1 MKKIFIITGEYSG
14 DMHAGRV
21 AEILKQ
27 KNPDIEIEGIGG
39 ENLKKAGAKIYCDHS
54 KMSGFGFSIKMAL
67 DHIALEKKVA
77 DYLLNSYKP
86 DLVLLIDYGT
96 FNLRV
101 AKRLKG
107 SGIKVFH
114 YIPPQVWA
122 SRKWRIKGIKN
133 TWMKCFV
140 YFLLKLKCIKKKA

>member
-101 AKRLKG
+101 AKRPWKLPAEMTMSS
-107 SGIKVFH
+107 SG
-114 YIPPQVWA
+114 
-122 SRKWRIKGIKN
+122 N
-133 TWMKCFV
+133 TV
-140 YFLLKLKCIKKKA
+140 GLSVTLLISVVMTLST

>member
-1 MKKIFIITGEYSG
+1 
-14 DMHAGRV
+14 
-21 AEILKQ
+21 
-27 KNPDIEIEGIGG
+27 
-39 ENLKKAGAKIYCDHS
+39 
-54 KMSGFGFSIKMAL
+54 MSGFGFSIKMAL